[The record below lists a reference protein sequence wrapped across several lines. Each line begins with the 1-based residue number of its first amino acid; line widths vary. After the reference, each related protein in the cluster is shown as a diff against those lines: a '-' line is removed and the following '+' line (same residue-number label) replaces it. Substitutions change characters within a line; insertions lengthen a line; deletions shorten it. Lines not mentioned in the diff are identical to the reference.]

1 MDQVRLIYRLAVLCK
16 VDKGVVGWED
26 IICRSDDWARHVDIM
41 AVALYLVPV
50 SVSVGTETQRDGDD
64 VKRDFTKR

>member
-1 MDQVRLIYRLAVLCK
+1 MEVVVVICCCSYDWARLAVLCK

-41 AVALYLVPV
+41 AVALYLAAVTY
-50 SVSVGTETQRDGDD
+50 SIAA
-64 VKRDFTKR
+64 